1 MRERDQNFYMDY
13 EDTGFGGSPMQQ
25 NEALANI
32 VNPPPQKEAAS
43 TSDKS
48 ATIDALIKQIQSR
61 SNTSQ
66 WSGGYGADAA
76 TKDMARI
83 LAETGIT
90 DISQFG
96 PITRDVQKVV
106 GYEDWGDPV
115 YQTVTEQTFGNKV
128 TGQAVPNTYTER
140 QTGNFF
146 GGTYEGKGNTGYG
159 VQFDDQGLPIFYT
172 QGASSSDFDKFAP
185 LLTLA
190 SFVPGLQPFAMAAN
204 TAIAAKQGNPLGV
217 ITNLAG
223 MGNLAGVSGM
233 ADVAKAARFASAVKS
248 GDPLAMAFS
257 GANLGGVT
265 NIGGVDLKDI
275 SKTIGAVKAIESG
288 DPLTMMLYGMD
299 VMSKSGGSSP
309 TKSSADLQA
318 EDPLSP
324 EEQAQ
329 LIENRL
335 NTAISRSQ
343 ISPEEEDANT
353 QRAIEELERIYGPE
367 STTTL
372 PSLPTRSLGGPQV
385 EEADDFLK
393 SIGINTIDKPSD
405 SGLSNQDIL
414 NLINA
419 DNEVLVTSNRDTV
432 GKGVSEDI
440 FKNLEDAGE
449 PPSLTP
455 AEKLSELVVT
465 GDRPKEETTV
475 QQEPANIDEFI
486 KSLEPY
492 KAPIT
497 DLERLVITGNRDTVG
512 KGVSED
518 IFRNLEDAGEPLLP
532 LPVADSNRVEIVGN
546 RPKEETTVQQEPA
559 NLEEFIKSL
568 EPYIAPAEKLEELVM
583 TSNRDKT
590 QEHVFDPT
598 FGGTLPLPEVPV
610 TPIPPVATPKVP
622 APAVKPTTPAPS
634 APSSGMDLM
643 GLLAL
648 LGGQQQPMQQAPMQ
662 GPYAHIKLMED
673 LFGSTIDLT
682 PAGENTAQRK

>member
-32 VNPPPQKEAAS
+32 VNPPPQKE
-43 TSDKS
+43 TSNKN

-96 PITRDVQKVV
+96 PITQEVQKIV
-106 GYEDWGDPV
+106 GYEDWGAPI
-115 YQTVTEQTFGNKV
+115 YQTVTEQTYGNKV
-128 TGQAVPNTYTER
+128 TGQAVPNTYTTR

-204 TAIAAKQGNPLGV
+204 AAIAAKQGNPLGV

-223 MGNLAGVSGM
+223 MGNLAGISGM

-265 NIGGVDLKDI
+265 NIGGIDLKDV
-275 SKTIGAVKAIESG
+275 SRTIGGIKAIQSG
-288 DPLTMMLYGMD
+288 DPLAMMLYGID
-299 VMSKSGGSSP
+299 AMSKPGGATPTSSVQKDFFDSEKERL
-309 TKSSADLQA
+309 TSAGYTSDQIKDYFRNLENLTEDLDFQ
-318 EDPLSP
+318 P
-324 EEQAQ
+324 EV
-329 LIENRL
+329 
-335 NTAISRSQ
+335 
-343 ISPEEEDANT
+343 PPVD
-353 QRAIEELERIYGPE
+353 
-367 STTTL
+367 ST
-372 PSLPTRSLGGPQV
+372 PPPPPPPTRSLAAPQV

-414 NLINA
+414 DMINA
-419 DNEVLVTSNRDTV
+419 DNNRVLITTDKDKPAPAETPAYSPIDDYFKPTPKELEKLEIVGKKEPQYLPTDDDFPATPIKDPDASDLERVLITGKREPQYLPTDDDFMPTPIKDEGELLITTNRDPKYLPTDDDFPATPITDA
-432 GKGVSEDI
+432 G
-440 FKNLEDAGE
+440 NLEIVGNKPVTE
-449 PPSLTP
+449 PTAPGTTGGPSPTPSVGAPRPSAPSNAPARTP
-455 AEKLSELVVT
+455 AST
-465 GDRPKEETTV
+465 ASAPSMPFMY
-475 QQEPANIDEFI
+475 QEPANQTIIPELAKVF
-486 KSLEPY
+486 Y
-492 KAPIT
+492 F
-497 DLERLVITGNRDTVG
+497 G
-512 KGVSED
+512 KN
-518 IFRNLEDAGEPLLP
+518 F
-532 LPVADSNRVEIVGN
+532 
-546 RPKEETTVQQEPA
+546 
-559 NLEEFIKSL
+559 
-568 EPYIAPAEKLEELVM
+568 
-583 TSNRDKT
+583 
-590 QEHVFDPT
+590 
-598 FGGTLPLPEVPV
+598 
-610 TPIPPVATPKVP
+610 
-622 APAVKPTTPAPS
+622 
-634 APSSGMDLM
+634 
-643 GLLAL
+643 
-648 LGGQQQPMQQAPMQ
+648 GGQQQKLSPEGELLATPYNQLSVTQAGAEPMPQPIPVAQDAK
-662 GPYAHIKLMED
+662 G
-673 LFGSTIDLT
+673 
-682 PAGENTAQRK
+682 GENDISALLQQIMSSGDPNMTQEELMQLIQSRG